1 MVSFSKIPGMITL
14 CIVVLTGT
22 LGSAAP
28 QAVSES
34 DDDSGLAGVAKPTD
48 SLVNIAGADG
58 ASAVVAGSEYVQF

>member
-28 QAVSES
+28 QAVS
-34 DDDSGLAGVAKPTD
+34 DDGSGLAGVSKPTD
-48 SLVNIAGADG
+48 SLVNGAGADG
-58 ASAVVAGSEYVQF
+58 GSAVGDGAYVQF